1 MEMCVPF
8 IKATMCNFQ
17 KIIYGDASN
26 EAINLSPFTFSHYLA
41 SNYMF
46 KVNNRKTRTRSE
58 ICAKLK
64 LDFHLPKKIIVLFAS
79 LKAL

>member
-1 MEMCVPF
+1 MFLAF
-8 IKATMCNFQ
+8 IKATMCKFQ

-26 EAINLSPFTFSHYLA
+26 EAINLSPFTFNHYLA

-46 KVNNRKTRTRSE
+46 KVKNRKTRARCE

-64 LDFHLPKKIIVLFAS
+64 SAS
-79 LKAL
+79 LTFQKKLCYLLH